1 MGNGL
6 GENKFIQRLKKC
18 VLDGL
23 KDEDMRIVLF
33 GSRARGDAATSSDM
47 DVGLIPKGKVDR
59 KKIILLRESVEDLN
73 IPYNVDIVDFS
84 CVGEEFKK
92 EALKEVEVWKD

>member
-6 GENKFIQRLKKC
+6 RDNKFIQRLEKC

-33 GSRARGDAATSSDM
+33 GSRARGDSATSSDM

-59 KKIILLRESVEDLN
+59 KKITLLRESVEDLN
-73 IPYNVDIVDFS
+73 IPYKVDIVDFS